1 MRLNFT
7 ITAILSFFIISVNA
21 QKTIKRCF
29 TSEMNE
35 RALQMQPELRQNI
48 EQLDAYSRTY
58 EASENDRS
66 VNKIIP
72 VVFHVIHNYGS
83 ENISKEQILSAMDV
97 LNKDYQLLNE
107 DQTLIDTD
115 FQGLIGNI
123 GLEFRLAKL
132 DPQGNCT
139 EGITRTASELTFSAD
154 DNVKQLISWP
164 TNKYL
169 NVWVVENIS
178 FSAGGY
184 AYLPGNA
191 PSPSLVNDGIVVI
204 NAQLGT
210 MGTSNGGNLSVRT
223 LTHEVGHFFNLRH
236 TWGGTNTPG
245 VASNCDVDDGV
256 TDTPNTIGVSNSTCN
271 RSSNTCGTPLGD
283 NVENYMDYSSCPR
296 MFTIGQNNRMQ
307 ASLNSTQTTRRN
319 LWQPANLTATGVLLQ
334 NVTCTP
340 IADFKA
346 NNTGVCA
353 NSSVDFF
360 DLSYN
365 ADLDNSWT
373 WLWSFEGGN
382 PSTSTERNP
391 TVTYPL
397 PGQYNVT
404 LTVTNSSGNSF
415 KTKPEY
421 VLINTTDP
429 VLVSPIVE
437 SFENPNFPVLGS
449 SIATDWQYETNLTNL
464 FVRNTSA
471 KVTGD
476 ASLRYTRGI
485 ADAGVESS
493 IISPS
498 ISFTNV
504 ASPAN
509 LTFKLA
515 YAQRATENTTKLDVY
530 ISRDCGKSWIKRF
543 TRFGDALAT
552 TSSFVNSNFVPT
564 AAQWETIT
572 VNVSQLAGQSHGLVK
587 FSITE
592 GDGNNL
598 YLEDINIISVPL
610 SIASG
615 EIDEENT
622 TIFPNPGNGDA
633 TFTYQLLKPM
643 EATISIYDIS
653 GRLVGT
659 KIMSSKNIYGSVQ
672 LSEITNTSLMRGSYI
687 VSLQTNNSSYRKLW
701 VNE

>member
-7 ITAILSFFIISVNA
+7 ITAIVSLFFLSSNA
-21 QKTIKRCF
+21 QKTIKKCYS
-29 TSEMNE
+29 SEMNE
-35 RALQMQPELRQNI
+35 KAIQMQPELKQVI

-58 EASENDRS
+58 VASENDRS

-97 LNKDYQLLNE
+97 LNKDYQLLND
-107 DQTLIDTD
+107 DQTIVDTD
-115 FQGLIGNI
+115 FQWLIANI

-139 EGITRTASELTFSAD
+139 DGITRTVSPLTFSAD

-210 MGTSNGGNLSVRT
+210 TGTANGGALSVRT

-245 VASNCDVDDGV
+245 VATNCDVDDGV
-256 TDTPNTIGVSNSTCN
+256 TDTPNTIGVDNSSCD

-296 MFTIGQNNRMQ
+296 MFTTGQSNRMQ

-319 LWQPANLTATGVLLQ
+319 LWQPANLTATGVLLE
-334 NVTCTP
+334 NITCSP
-340 IADFKA
+340 IADFTA
-346 NNTGVCA
+346 DNTGVCA
-353 NSSVDFF
+353 NSTIDFS

-365 ADLDNSWT
+365 AEFDNTWT
-373 WLWSFEGGN
+373 FAWTFEGGN
-382 PSTSTERNP
+382 PATSTLRNP
-391 TVTYPL
+391 SVTYSQ
-397 PGQYNVT
+397 PGIYNVT
-404 LTVTNSSGNSF
+404 LVVTNSAGNSS
-415 KTKPEY
+415 KSKQSYIT
-421 VLINTTDP
+421 INTVNP
-429 VLVSPIVE
+429 ILVSPVLE
-437 SFENPNFPVLGS
+437 SFENASFPNNGS
-449 SIATDWQYETNLTNL
+449 DITTNWQFETSYSNL
-464 FVRNTSA
+464 FVRNTAA
-471 KVTGD
+471 KVTGN
-476 ASLRYTRGI
+476 ASLRYTRAVADLGI
-485 ADAGVESS
+485 ESS
-493 IISPS
+493 VISPS
-498 ISFTNV
+498 ISFANV
-504 ASPAN
+504 TSPAN

-515 YAQRATENTTKLDVY
+515 YAQRATDNTTKLEVF
-530 ISRDCGKSWIKRF
+530 ISRDCGKTWIKRF
-543 TRFGDALAT
+543 SRIGDALAT
-552 TSSFVNSNFVPT
+552 TASFVNSTFVPT
-564 AAQWETIT
+564 DAQWELIT
-572 VNVSQLAGQSHGLVK
+572 VNVSQLAAQSHGLIK
-587 FSITE
+587 FSVTE

-598 YLEDINIISVPL
+598 YLEDINIVSAPL
-610 SIASG
+610 SISSG
-615 EIDEENT
+615 EIDEEQT

-633 TFTYQLLKPM
+633 TFAYQLLQPM
-643 EATISIYDIS
+643 DVSISIHDIS
-653 GRLVGT
+653 GRLIGT
-659 KIMSSKNIYGSVQ
+659 KKIASKNLEGKIQ
-672 LSEITNTSLMRGSYI
+672 LSEISNSALMKGSYI
-687 VSLQTNNSSYRKLW
+687 VSLSTNNSSYRKLW

>member
-1 MRLNFT
+1 
-7 ITAILSFFIISVNA
+7 
-21 QKTIKRCF
+21 
-29 TSEMNE
+29 
-35 RALQMQPELRQNI
+35 
-48 EQLDAYSRTY
+48 
-58 EASENDRS
+58 
-66 VNKIIP
+66 
-72 VVFHVIHNYGS
+72 
-83 ENISKEQILSAMDV
+83 
-97 LNKDYQLLNE
+97 
-107 DQTLIDTD
+107 
-115 FQGLIGNI
+115 
-123 GLEFRLAKL
+123 
-132 DPQGNCT
+132 
-139 EGITRTASELTFSAD
+139 
-154 DNVKQLISWP
+154 
-164 TNKYL
+164 
-169 NVWVVENIS
+169 
-178 FSAGGY
+178 
-184 AYLPGNA
+184 
-191 PSPSLVNDGIVVI
+191 
-204 NAQLGT
+204 
-210 MGTSNGGNLSVRT
+210 
-223 LTHEVGHFFNLRH
+223 
-236 TWGGTNTPG
+236 
-245 VASNCDVDDGV
+245 
-256 TDTPNTIGVSNSTCN
+256 
-271 RSSNTCGTPLGD
+271 
-283 NVENYMDYSSCPR
+283 MDYSSCPR
-296 MFTIGQNNRMQ
+296 MFTTGQSNRMQ

-319 LWQPANLTATGVLLQ
+319 LWQPENLTATGVLLQ
-334 NVTCTP
+334 NITCTP

-382 PSTSTERNP
+382 PSSSTESNP
-391 TVTYPL
+391 TVTYPQ

-437 SFENPNFPVLGS
+437 SFENANFPTLGS
-449 SIATDWQYETNLTNL
+449 SITTDWQYETNYTNL

-471 KVTGD
+471 KVTGN

-485 ADAGVESS
+485 ADLGAVSS
-493 IISPS
+493 IVSPS
-498 ISFTNV
+498 ISFSNV
-504 ASPAN
+504 TSPAN

-515 YAQRATENTTKLDVY
+515 YAQRATENTTKLEVF
-530 ISRDCGKSWIKRF
+530 ISRDCGKTWIKRF

-564 AAQWETIT
+564 DAQWETIT
-572 VNVSQLAGQSHGLVK
+572 VNVSQLAAQSHGLVK

-610 SIASG
+610 SIAYG
-615 EIDEENT
+615 EIDEEKT

-643 EATISIYDIS
+643 EAIISIYDIS
-653 GRLVGT
+653 GRLIGT
-659 KIMSSKNIYGSVQ
+659 KNLSSKSIYGSVQ
-672 LSEITNTSLMRGSYI
+672 LSEITNTLLMKGSYI
-687 VSLQTNNSSYRKLW
+687 VSLHTNNSSYRKLW

>member
-7 ITAILSFFIISVNA
+7 ITAIVSLFFLSSNA
-21 QKTIKRCF
+21 QKTIKKCYS
-29 TSEMNE
+29 SEMNE
-35 RALQMQPELRQNI
+35 KAIQMQPELKQVI

-58 EASENDRS
+58 VASENDRS

-107 DQTLIDTD
+107 DQTLVDPD
-115 FQGLIGNI
+115 FQGLIANV

-139 EGITRTASELTFSAD
+139 EGITRTVSPLTFSAD

-204 NAQLGT
+204 NSQLGT
-210 MGTSNGGNLSVRT
+210 TGTSNGGNLSVRT

-245 VASNCDVDDGV
+245 VATNCDVDDGV
-256 TDTPNTIGVSNSTCN
+256 TDTPNTIGVDNSSCN

-296 MFTIGQNNRMQ
+296 MFTTGQSNRMQ

-319 LWQPANLTATGVLLQ
+319 LWQPANLTATGVLLE
-334 NVTCTP
+334 NITCSP
-340 IADFKA
+340 IADFTA
-346 NNTGVCA
+346 DNTGVCA
-353 NSSVDFF
+353 NSTIDFS

-365 ADLDNSWT
+365 AEFDNTWT
-373 WLWSFEGGN
+373 FAWTFEGGN
-382 PSTSTERNP
+382 PATSTLRNP
-391 TVTYPL
+391 SVTYSQ
-397 PGQYNVT
+397 PGIYNVS
-404 LTVTNSSGNSF
+404 LVVTNSAGNSS
-415 KTKPEY
+415 KSKQSYIT
-421 VLINTTDP
+421 INTVNP
-429 VLVSPIVE
+429 ILVSPVFE
-437 SFENPNFPVLGS
+437 SFENASFPNNGS
-449 SIATDWQYETNLTNL
+449 DITTNWQFETSYSNL
-464 FVRNTSA
+464 FVRNTAA
-471 KVTGD
+471 KVTGN
-476 ASLRYTRGI
+476 ASLRYTRAVADLGI
-485 ADAGVESS
+485 ESS
-493 IISPS
+493 VISPS
-498 ISFTNV
+498 ISFANV
-504 ASPAN
+504 TSPAN

-515 YAQRATENTTKLDVY
+515 YAQRATDNTTKLEVF
-530 ISRDCGKSWIKRF
+530 ISRDCGKTWIKRF
-543 TRFGDALAT
+543 SRIGDALAT
-552 TSSFVNSNFVPT
+552 TASFVNSTFVPT
-564 AAQWETIT
+564 DAQWELIT
-572 VNVSQLAGQSHGLVK
+572 VNVSQLAAQSHGLIK
-587 FSITE
+587 FSVTE

-598 YLEDINIISVPL
+598 YLEDINIVSAPL
-610 SIASG
+610 SISSG
-615 EIDEENT
+615 EIDEEQT

-633 TFTYQLLKPM
+633 TFAYQLLQPM
-643 EATISIYDIS
+643 DVSISIHDIS
-653 GRLVGT
+653 GRLIGT
-659 KIMSSKNIYGSVQ
+659 KKIASKNLEGKIQ
-672 LSEITNTSLMRGSYI
+672 LSEISNSALMKGSYI
-687 VSLQTNNSSYRKLW
+687 VSLSTNNSSYRKLW

>member
-7 ITAILSFFIISVNA
+7 ITAIVSLFFLSSNA
-21 QKTIKRCF
+21 QKTIKKCYS
-29 TSEMNE
+29 SEMNE
-35 RALQMQPELRQNI
+35 KAIQMQPELKQVI
-48 EQLDAYSRTY
+48 DQLDAYSRTY
-58 EASENDRS
+58 VASENDRS

-107 DQTLIDTD
+107 DQTLVDPD
-115 FQGLIGNI
+115 FQGLIANV

-139 EGITRTASELTFSAD
+139 EGITRTVSPLTFSAD

-204 NAQLGT
+204 NSQLGT
-210 MGTSNGGNLSVRT
+210 TGTSNGGNLSVRT

-245 VASNCDVDDGV
+245 VATNCDVDDGV
-256 TDTPNTIGVSNSTCN
+256 TDTPNTIGVDNSSCN

-296 MFTIGQNNRMQ
+296 MFTTGQSNRMQ

-319 LWQPANLTATGVLLQ
+319 LWQPANLTATGVLLE
-334 NVTCTP
+334 NITCSP
-340 IADFKA
+340 IADFTA
-346 NNTGVCA
+346 DNTGVCA
-353 NSSVDFF
+353 NSTIDFS

-365 ADLDNSWT
+365 AEFDNTWT
-373 WLWSFEGGN
+373 FAWTFEGGN
-382 PSTSTERNP
+382 PATSTLRNP
-391 TVTYPL
+391 SVTYSQ
-397 PGQYNVT
+397 PGIYNVS
-404 LTVTNSSGNSF
+404 LVVTNSAGNSS
-415 KTKPEY
+415 KSKQSYIT
-421 VLINTTDP
+421 INTVNP
-429 VLVSPIVE
+429 ILVSPVFE
-437 SFENPNFPVLGS
+437 SFENASFPNNGS
-449 SIATDWQYETNLTNL
+449 DITTNWQFETSYSNL
-464 FVRNTSA
+464 FVRNTAA
-471 KVTGD
+471 KVTGN
-476 ASLRYTRGI
+476 ASLRYTRAVADLGI
-485 ADAGVESS
+485 ESS
-493 IISPS
+493 VISPS
-498 ISFTNV
+498 ISFANV
-504 ASPAN
+504 TSPAN

-515 YAQRATENTTKLDVY
+515 YAQRATDNTTKLEVF
-530 ISRDCGKSWIKRF
+530 ISRDCGKTWIKRF
-543 TRFGDALAT
+543 SRIGDALAT
-552 TSSFVNSNFVPT
+552 TASFVNSTFVPT
-564 AAQWETIT
+564 DAQWELIT
-572 VNVSQLAGQSHGLVK
+572 VNVSQLAAQSHGLIK
-587 FSITE
+587 FSVTE

-598 YLEDINIISVPL
+598 YLEDINIVSAPL
-610 SIASG
+610 SISSG
-615 EIDEENT
+615 EIDEEQT

-633 TFTYQLLKPM
+633 TFAYQLLQPM
-643 EATISIYDIS
+643 DVSISIHDIS
-653 GRLVGT
+653 GRLIGT
-659 KIMSSKNIYGSVQ
+659 KKIASKNLDGKIQ
-672 LSEITNTSLMRGSYI
+672 LSEISNSALMKGSYI
-687 VSLQTNNSSYRKLW
+687 VSLSTNNSSYRKLW